1 MGAFRGTRQQQP
13 PFPQRPR
20 TASCRTAKRACC
32 SRPCAHAEETI
43 AIYDGDTTDH
53 AALRACGGT
62 PSPSLNTPSASHG
75 PARMWREPNP
85 CRPQPEHGSNHT
97 VAQHPEIYTEI
108 TFTFNRLP
116 FWAQGRRCNVL
127 LHICCNDLLH
137 PYSAATARRP
147 HPHHPAGV
155 RHSRPYHFV

>member
-1 MGAFRGTRQQQP
+1 M
-13 PFPQRPR
+13 
-20 TASCRTAKRACC
+20 S
-32 SRPCAHAEETI
+32 
-43 AIYDGDTTDH
+43 DGEKDRLFE
-53 AALRACGGT
+53 ALRACGGT

-85 CRPQPEHGSNHT
+85 CRPRPEHGSNHT

-127 LHICCNDLLH
+127 LHICCNDPLH

-147 HPHHPAGV
+147 HPRRPAGV
-155 RHSRPYHFV
+155 RHSRPYPFVWTIKRPPGGRRCLPNPSGGPGRRAPGAPQEQLWHRTC